1 MRFCLIRLPI
11 FASSLMLCWVLSNLS
26 SALAA
31 GTILYSVSDPQGD
44 AFGDGVYA
52 LPSTVQDASILD
64 LRTFTAIDTAQSL
77 ELRLSFGSVQNPER
91 APNGFSNAVIDIFL
105 NTERGGIEELGT
117 TGFHSPPGRG
127 WRYHLH
133 VSGWNSQLETAKN
146 APQSARVSSRVKVQ
160 VDGANIVLSTQLP
173 ADAYRYWAFISLY
186 DPLSK
191 YGVQEVTSEAS
202 ALHLSSNLQDAPS
215 VLDVLSPTSQVGFYA
230 SREVPALNEPKLELN
245 PLLYSLFA
253 GLALSLM
260 ATIWGLFRR
269 P

>member
-1 MRFCLIRLPI
+1 MF
-11 FASSLMLCWVLSNLS
+11 SNLT
-26 SALAA
+26 AVLAA
-31 GTILYSVSDPQGD
+31 GTILFSVSDPQGD
-44 AFGDGVYA
+44 ALGDGVYA
-52 LPSTVQDASILD
+52 LPSTFKDGSVLD
-64 LRTFTAIDTAQSL
+64 LRTFTASEVNQKL
-77 ELRLSFGSVQNPER
+77 ELRLSFGSVQNPEV
-91 APNGFSNAVIDIFL
+91 APNGFSEPVIDVFL

-127 WRYHLH
+127 WRYHLR
-133 VSGWNSQLETAKN
+133 VNGWNANLETAKN
-146 APQSARVSSRVKVQ
+146 APQSARASSKVGVQ

-173 ADAYRYWAFISLY
+173 ANAYRYWAFVSLY

-191 YGVQEVTSEAS
+191 NGVQEVSSTAS
-202 ALHLSSNLQDAPS
+202 ALNLSSNLQDAPS
-215 VLDVLSPTSQVGFYA
+215 VLDVLSPTSQVGLYA

>member
-1 MRFCLIRLPI
+1 MRFCFIRQPWILKSLILGLFLANLP
-11 FASSLMLCWVLSNLS
+11 

-31 GTILYSVSDPQGD
+31 GTVLYSVSDPQGD
-44 AFGDGVYA
+44 ALGDGVYA
-52 LPSTVQDASILD
+52 LPSTVKDPSSLD
-64 LRTFTAIDTAQSL
+64 LRTFTASDSAQKL
-77 ELRLSFGSVQNPER
+77 ALRLSFASVQNPEL
-91 APNGFSNAVIDIFL
+91 APNGFSDTAIDVFL
-105 NTERGGIEELGT
+105 NTERGGIEELGF
-117 TGFHSPPGRG
+117 TGFHTPPGRG

-133 VSGWNSQLETAKN
+133 VNGWNAELFTAKN
-146 APQSARVSSRVKVQ
+146 VPLSARVSSKVKVQ

-173 ADAYRYWAFISLY
+173 ADAYRYWAFVSLY

-191 YGVQEVTSEAS
+191 NGVQEVSSEAS
-202 ALHLSSNLQDAPS
+202 ALGISSNLQDAPS
-215 VLDVLSPTSQVGFYA
+215 VLDVLSPSSQVGFYA

>member
-1 MRFCLIRLPI
+1 MRFCFILRPLILTNLI
-11 FASSLMLCWVLSNLS
+11 LSLILTSPS
-26 SALAA
+26 SAFAT
-31 GTILYSVSDPQGD
+31 GTVLYSVSDPQGD

-52 LPSTVQDASILD
+52 LPSTITDARTLD
-64 LRTFTAIDTAQSL
+64 LRTFTASDAAQKL
-77 ELRLSFGSVQNPER
+77 ELRLSFGSVQNPEH
-91 APNGFSNAVIDIFL
+91 APNGFSQAAIDIFL
-105 NTERGGIEELGT
+105 NTERGGMEELGV
-117 TGFHSPPGRG
+117 TGFHTPPGRG

-133 VSGWNSQLETAKN
+133 VSGWNAQLETAKN
-146 APQSARVSSRVKVQ
+146 APQDARVSEKVDVQ

-173 ADAYRYWAFISLY
+173 ADAYRYWVFISLY

-191 YGVQEVTSEAS
+191 NGVQEVGSEVS
-202 ALHLSSNLQDAPS
+202 ALKLSSNLQDAPS
-215 VLDVLSPTSQVGFYA
+215 VLDVLSATSQVGFYA

-260 ATIWGLFRR
+260 ATIWGFFRK

>member
-1 MRFCLIRLPI
+1 MRFCLIRLPLLT
-11 FASSLMLCWVLSNLS
+11 FSLTLCLMISNPPS
-26 SALAA
+26 VLAA
-31 GTILYSVSDPQGD
+31 GTILFSVSDPQGD
-44 AFGDGVYA
+44 ALGDGVYA
-52 LPSTVQDASILD
+52 LPSTVKDSSVLD
-64 LRTFTAIDTAQSL
+64 LRTFTASDVNQKL

-91 APNGFSNAVIDIFL
+91 APNGFSEPVIDVFL
-105 NTERGGIEELGT
+105 NTERGGLEELGN

-133 VSGWNSQLETAKN
+133 VSGWNAQLETAKN
-146 APQSARVSSRVKVQ
+146 APQNARVSSKVSVRVE
-160 VDGANIVLSTQLP
+160 GANIVLSTQLP
-173 ADAYRYWAFISLY
+173 SDAYRYWAFMSLY

-191 YGVQEVTSEAS
+191 NGVREVSSEAS
-202 ALHLSSNLQDAPS
+202 ALKLSSNLQDAPT

-230 SREVPALNEPKLELN
+230 SREVSALNEPKLELN

-260 ATIWGLFRR
+260 ATIWGLFRK

>member
-1 MRFCLIRLPI
+1 MRFCFIRLQFI
-11 FASSLMLCWVLSNLS
+11 NSVILSLVLSSIS

-31 GTILYSVSDPQGD
+31 GTVLYSVSDPQGD
-44 AFGDGVYA
+44 ALGDGVYG
-52 LPSTVQDASILD
+52 LPITVTDASTLD
-64 LRTFTAIDTAQSL
+64 LRTFTATDTAQKL

-91 APNGFSNAVIDIFL
+91 APNGFSAAVIDIFL
-105 NTERGGIEELGT
+105 NTERGGIEELGK

-127 WRYHLH
+127 WRYHLRAN
-133 VSGWNSQLETAKN
+133 GWNAQLETAKN
-146 APQSARVSSRVKVQ
+146 APQGARVSSKVTVQ

-173 ADAYRYWAFISLY
+173 ADAYRYWAFVSLY

-191 YGVQEVTSEAS
+191 SGVQEVSSEAS
-202 ALHLSSNLQDAPS
+202 AFHLSSNLQDAPTS
-215 VLDVLSPTSQVGFYA
+215 LDVLSPSSQVGFYA

>member
-1 MRFCLIRLPI
+1 MRFCFIRQPLI
-11 FASSLMLCWVLSNLS
+11 ASSLILAFVLPSLS
-26 SALAA
+26 SSMAA
-31 GTILYSVSDPQGD
+31 GTVLYSVSDPQGD
-44 AFGDGVYA
+44 ALGDGVYA
-52 LPSTVQDASILD
+52 LPSTVTDASSLD
-64 LRTFTAIDTAQSL
+64 LRTFTAIDNAQKL
-77 ELRLSFGSVQNPER
+77 ELQLSFGSLQNPER
-91 APNGFSNAVIDIFL
+91 APNGFSAPVIDVFI
-105 NTERGGIEELGT
+105 NTERGGIEELGM

-133 VSGWNSQLETAKN
+133 VNGWNSYLETAQN
-146 APQSARVSSRVKVQ
+146 APQNARVSSKVKVQ
-160 VDGANIVLSTQLP
+160 VDGANVVLGTQLP
-173 ADAYRYWAFISLY
+173 ADAYRYWALVSLY

-191 YGVQEVTSEAS
+191 QGVQEVSSEAS
-202 ALHLSSNLQDAPS
+202 ALRLSSNLQDPPS
-215 VLDVLSPTSQVGFYA
+215 VLDILSPSSQVGFYA

>member
-1 MRFCLIRLPI
+1 MRFCLTRLSLLTTGFVLCLMFSNP
-11 FASSLMLCWVLSNLS
+11 SST
-26 SALAA
+26 LAA
-31 GTILYSVSDPQGD
+31 GTVLYSVSDPQGD

-52 LPSTVQDASILD
+52 LPSSVKDTSVLD
-64 LRTFTAIDTAQSL
+64 LRTFTATEVNQKL
-77 ELRLSFGSVQNPER
+77 ELRLSFGSIQNPEH
-91 APNGFSNAVIDIFL
+91 APNGFSEPVIDVFL
-105 NTERGGIEELGT
+105 NTERGGIEDLAA

-133 VSGWNSQLETAKN
+133 VSGWNAQLETAKN
-146 APQSARVSSRVKVQ
+146 APQDARVPSKVDVQ

-191 YGVQEVTSEAS
+191 NGVEEVSSEAS
-202 ALHLSSNLQDAPS
+202 ALRLSSNLQDAPS

-230 SREVPALNEPKLELN
+230 SREVSALNEPKLELN

-260 ATIWGLFRR
+260 ATIWGLFRK